1 MPTAPAPAQLE
12 TRVARIGSAL
22 SQRLSRV
29 IAAVPGAPSGPVRL
43 ARAIGVDKVLAS
55 RVLRAA
61 ANRDPVAALKMMPGP
76 EPLRRLNQAAAKHGV
91 ARKLTADLDAAVKE
105 FDDLIRNEA
114 GDRSALDAMLAGWL
128 PEARGEFELRRK
140 QAAYRAM
147 SQLKGA
153 STDVLVATVFVAPS
167 KDSDELLD
175 LVWVMGLLGLQRLR
189 PGAVI
194 KFATRRL
201 ATDKVTGLPRHPCAL
216 DGTPVDGFEGLRLD
230 EFSSKPPAS
239 LTIHRVAE
247 VMHYALEQGAFGP
260 SSATDLVFG
269 EANFGELPRYVPA
282 ENPRKRFVFAEVS
295 TPAKKLIFDAFVH
308 RDLRPAT
315 PTLCIYDTA
324 FDGIANV
331 NDAARD
337 IDRMDLSESV
347 QSLGEG
353 IGRVRAAEVPWYGE
367 LLETVCQKLS
377 WNGADLMGWRT
388 SIEYPIY
395 GSQVVMSWDAL
406 VRTTTRTTSSSMTM
420 STVPPV

>member
-1 MPTAPAPAQLE
+1 MSIAPVPADLE
-12 TRVARIGSAL
+12 TRVARIGGAL
-22 SQRLSRV
+22 AKRLGRV
-29 IAAVPGAPSGPVRL
+29 IEAVPGTPRGPVRL

-61 ANRDPVAALKMMPGP
+61 ANRDPVAALRMMPGP
-76 EPLRRLNQAAAKHGV
+76 EPLRRLSQAAARHGV
-91 ARKLTADLDAAVKE
+91 ARKLTVDLETAVSE
-105 FDDLIRNEA
+105 FEELIRTEA

-167 KDSDELLD
+167 KDDPNLLD

-194 KFATRRL
+194 KFATRRV
-201 ATDKVTGLPRHPCAL
+201 ATDKQTGLPRRPCAL
-216 DGTPVDGFEGLRLD
+216 DGTPVDDFQGLRLD
-230 EFSSKPPAS
+230 EFSSQPPAS
-239 LTIHRVAE
+239 LTIHRVGE
-247 VMHYALEQGAFGP
+247 VMHYALDQGPFGP
-260 SSATDLVFG
+260 ASATDLVFG
-269 EANFGELPRYVPA
+269 EANFRELPRYVPA

-295 TPAKKLIFDAFVH
+295 TPAKRLIFDAFLD
-308 RDLRPAT
+308 RSLRPGT
-315 PTLCIYDTA
+315 PTLNIYDTA

-331 NDAARD
+331 NDPARD

-353 IGRVRAAEVPWYGE
+353 IGRVRAAEVPWYGS
-367 LLETVCQKLS
+367 LLETVCQKLRWS
-377 WNGADLMGWRT
+377 GADLVGWRT
-388 SIEYPIY
+388 SIDYPIY
-395 GSQVVMSWDAL
+395 GSQVVMSWDAP
-406 VRTTTRTTSSSMTM
+406 VR
-420 STVPPV
+420 PQA